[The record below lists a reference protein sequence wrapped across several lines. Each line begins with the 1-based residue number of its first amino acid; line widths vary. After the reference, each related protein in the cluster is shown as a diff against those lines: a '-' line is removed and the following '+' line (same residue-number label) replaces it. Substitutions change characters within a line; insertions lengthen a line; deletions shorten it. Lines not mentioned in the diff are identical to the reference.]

1 MNAKQAAQD
10 TSEFDREFVLDTFG
24 EPDEAAR
31 DTLERATAL
40 GHNRATEAQMGS
52 EKRTIDI
59 PGLMEAL
66 SQQRPI
72 FHSEADFQHEFAWL
86 LRVRT
91 PEAAIRLERP
101 FNVSGQKLHVDL
113 LVRKGNRDIAVE
125 LKYKTRAL
133 STKIGP
139 EHFDLASH
147 SAQNHGRYDYLADI
161 ERVEKL
167 GSVYDRTTGYAILL
181 TNDSAYWKK
190 PQTKHT
196 VDASFRIHEGRKVH
210 GRLAWGRTASAR
222 TTKSRKKPLMLLG
235 TYAMRWKDY
244 SKRPDHA
251 YGQFRWLL
259 ARVGPAR
266 QRAVR

>member
-1 MNAKQAAQD
+1 MQAKQAAQD

-24 EPDEAAR
+24 EPGEAAR
-31 DTLERATAL
+31 DTLERAAAL
-40 GHNRATEAQMGS
+40 GHDRAAEAQMGS

-59 PGLMEAL
+59 PGLMKAL

-101 FNVSGQKLHVDL
+101 FDVSGQKLHVDL

-244 SKRPDHA
+244 SKRSDHA

-259 ARVGPAR
+259 AHIGPDR
-266 QRAVR
+266 QRKEK